1 MNYPFIV
8 FEGIDNS
15 GKTTLSKALAA
26 KYTDFKWTKEPV
38 FTTEQADRLNSPEYK
53 DEAMR
58 EVLFLEGRLKQQ
70 SLYCNNPCFLDRYL
84 WTGMAYAKAFSP
96 SIFNFCVALY
106 QDYHIFRK
114 PSLTIFMETP
124 IETCQ
129 AREPALTI
137 DRLKTIRQAYADTEK
152 YVNTPIAYID
162 GSRTQEECF
171 EAAETVLRAH
181 FPKYFVEG

>member
-1 MNYPFIV
+1 MEYPFIV

-26 KYTDFKWTKEPV
+26 KYTDFKWTKEPN
-38 FTTEQADRLNSPEYK
+38 FTTEEADRLNSPECTDDAY
-53 DEAMR
+53 R
-58 EVLFLEGRLKQQ
+58 EVLFLEGRLRNQGIYR
-70 SLYCNNPCFLDRYL
+70 SSPVFLDRYL
-84 WTGMAYAKAFSP
+84 WSGLAYAKAFSP
-96 SIFNFCVALY
+96 SVYNFCVALY
-106 QDYHIFRK
+106 QDYRIFRK

-124 IETCQ
+124 VETCQ
-129 AREPALTI
+129 RREPALSI
-137 DRLKTIRQAYADTEK
+137 DRLNMLRQAYRDTEQ

-171 EAAETVLRAH
+171 AAAETVLRAH